1 MYRGEKDNPVV
12 VPICS
17 RSKDIVEPLLKP
29 QWYLSC
35 KDMANA
41 AMKEVSED
49 NLEVLDPTDHNSW
62 VVGHTIEE
70 ALQKAYD
77 IFHCSPDNLAL
88 NQDNDVLD
96 TWFSSQLF
104 PLSVFA
110 WPEQILDL
118 KVYYPGSLLET
129 GHDII
134 FFWVARM
141 VMIGLKL
148 MEQLP
153 FHTVYLHA
161 MVRDAHGKKMSKS
174 LGNANFCSLGFV
186 QPPSTWVKSKH
197 YRYVGYGSHHEDCHC
212 QLYG

>member
-17 RSKDIVEPLLKP
+17 RSKDNVEPLLKP
-29 QWYLSC
+29 QWYLRC

-41 AMKEVSED
+41 AMKKVSEGRLRIIPSFHIRTWNNWLKDCQDWCISRQLWCGHRIPAYHVSIRRPGVD
-49 NLEVLDPTDHNSW
+49 NLEVLDP
-62 VVGHTIEE
+62 I
-70 ALQKAYD
+70 
-77 IFHCSPDNLAL
+77 DNELTL

-104 PLSVFA
+104 PLSVSG
-110 WPEQILDL
+110 WPEQIPYL
-118 KVYYPGSLLET
+118 KAYYPGSLFET

-148 MEQLP
+148 MGQ
-153 FHTVYLHA
+153 
-161 MVRDAHGKKMSKS
+161 
-174 LGNANFCSLGFV
+174 
-186 QPPSTWVKSKH
+186 
-197 YRYVGYGSHHEDCHC
+197 
-212 QLYG
+212 